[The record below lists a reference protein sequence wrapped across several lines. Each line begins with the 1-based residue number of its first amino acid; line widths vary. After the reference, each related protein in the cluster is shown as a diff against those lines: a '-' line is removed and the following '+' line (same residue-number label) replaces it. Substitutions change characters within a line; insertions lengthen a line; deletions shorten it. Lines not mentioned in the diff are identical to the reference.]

1 MAKKNRKSKTQRLEQ
16 ELQNCKNQLKISED
30 LVEKLRDQAEDSF
43 LGSATFIQIQ
53 ERIKFAELVAK
64 SSEMSRIEAAGRMK
78 KYSDLDR
85 KLYADNKKFLEHDG
99 ESDYFIGIIECYE
112 EINEV
117 LKYKNQTLAL
127 EGQLN
132 EYKDIV
138 AERDEEIKRLQEEI
152 ANLKHECPK
161 TTILSPELQYKYDET
176 LRQNETLQKQ
186 LDAERKRAD
195 SYEQKIEGMKK
206 DRSGLYFTDTVNQE
220 LAEAK
225 EEIVRLQD
233 ELKKEP
239 TTTALSPDMKK
250 EYDKAIEDRDY
261 YERRYEQ
268 EKSNYYEEREKNE
281 KLSEE
286 IESLKLQLSEEP
298 TTDNVSDEELDHL
311 TIRDIRN
318 KSAEEVGGKPFYDMG
333 WYDSYGTMDRSE
345 LVKRVHYVE
354 TISERRKKKI
364 DELKVENR
372 NLRFARYS
380 QEDAI
385 TYVEALREIS
395 SLKYNLNNYKE
406 LSETWFNRAE
416 ELQAELTELKSTT
429 LPLQD
434 TAKEVAESIKA
445 DTELRK
451 KSEKKRGRPNT
462 ITDRQRALIIELS
475 KHNGASQRQIARQLG
490 ISLGS
495 VNRVL
500 NEE

>member
-16 ELQNCKNQLKISED
+16 ELQDCKKYLKTSED
-30 LVEKLRDQAEDSF
+30 LVKKLRDQVEDSF
-43 LGSATFIQIQ
+43 LSSATFIQMQDRIQ
-53 ERIKFAELVAK
+53 WLELVAK
-64 SSEMSRIEAAGRMK
+64 SSEMSRIEAAARMK

-117 LKYKNQTLAL
+117 LKFKNQTLAL
-127 EGQLN
+127 EGQVN
-132 EYKDIV
+132 EYKDII
-138 AERDEEIKRLQEEI
+138 AERDKEIERLQEEI

-176 LRQNETLQKQ
+176 LRQNETFQKQ
-186 LDAERKRAD
+186 LDAEKKRAD
-195 SYEQKIEGMKK
+195 SYEQKIE
-206 DRSGLYFTDTVNQE
+206 S
-220 LAEAK
+220 
-225 EEIVRLQD
+225 LQSVVT
-233 ELKKEP
+233 ELKKES
-239 TTTALSPDMKK
+239 TTTALSPELKK
-250 EYDKAIEDRDY
+250 EYEQAIEDRDY
-261 YERRYEQ
+261 YEKRYEQ

-281 KLSEE
+281 KLTEE
-286 IESLKLQLSEEP
+286 IENLKLQLSEEP
-298 TTDNVSDEELDHL
+298 KTDNVSDEELDHL
-311 TIRDIRN
+311 STRDIRN
-318 KSAEEVGGKPFYDMG
+318 KSAEEVDGKPFYDMG
-333 WYDSYGTMDRSE
+333 WYDSYGTMSRSE

-354 TISERRKKKI
+354 TISERRKNKI
-364 DELKVENR
+364 DELKAENR

-385 TYVEALREIS
+385 TYGEALREIS
-395 SLKYNLNNYKE
+395 SLKYNVSNYKE
-406 LSETWFNRAE
+406 LFETWFNRAE
-416 ELQAELTELKSTT
+416 ELQAELTELKATT

>member
-1 MAKKNRKSKTQRLEQ
+1 MAKKNRKSKTQRLEKEIQ
-16 ELQNCKNQLKISED
+16 DYKKYLQISE
-30 LVEKLRDQAEDSF
+30 ETINKLRDQAEDSF
-43 LGSATFIQIQ
+43 LSSATFIQMQDRIQ
-53 ERIKFAELVAK
+53 WLELVAK
-64 SSEMSRIEAAGRMK
+64 SSEMSRIEAAGRTK

-117 LKYKNQTLAL
+117 LKFKNQTLAL
-127 EGQLN
+127 EGQVN
-132 EYKDIV
+132 EYKDII
-138 AERDEEIKRLQEEI
+138 AERDEEIERLQEEI

-161 TTILSPELQYKYDET
+161 TTILSPELQYTYDET
-176 LRQNETLQKQ
+176 LRQNEILQKQ

-195 SYEQKIEGMKK
+195 SYEKKIE
-206 DRSGLYFTDTVNQE
+206 S
-220 LAEAK
+220 
-225 EEIVRLQD
+225 LQSVVT
-233 ELKKEP
+233 ELKKES
-239 TTTALSPDMKK
+239 TTTALSPDLKK
-250 EYDKAIEDRDY
+250 EYEQAVKDRDY
-261 YERRYEQ
+261 YEERYEQ
-268 EKSNYYEEREKNE
+268 EKSYYYEEREKNE
-281 KLSEE
+281 KLTEE
-286 IESLKLQLSEEP
+286 IENLKLQLSEEP
-298 TTDNVSDEELDHL
+298 TTDNVSDEELDRL
-311 TIRDIRN
+311 SIRDIRN
-318 KSAEEVGGKPFYDMG
+318 KSAEEVDGKPFHNMG
-333 WYDSYGTMDRSE
+333 WFDSYGIMDRSE

-354 TISERRKKKI
+354 TISERRKNKI
-364 DELKVENR
+364 DELKAENR

-385 TYVEALREIS
+385 TYGEALREIS
-395 SLKYNLNNYKE
+395 SLKHDVNIYKNFYK
-406 LSETWFNRAE
+406 TWFDRAE
-416 ELQAELTELKSTT
+416 ELQAELTELKATT
-429 LPLQD
+429 LPIQD

>member
-16 ELQNCKNQLKISED
+16 ELQDYKKYLKTSED
-30 LVEKLRDQAEDSF
+30 LVKKLRDQAEDSF
-43 LGSATFIQIQ
+43 LSSATFIQMQDRIQ
-53 ERIKFAELVAK
+53 WLELVAK
-64 SSEMSRIEAAGRMK
+64 SSEMSRIEATGRTK

-117 LKYKNQTLAL
+117 LKFKNQTLAL
-127 EGQLN
+127 EGQVN
-132 EYKDIV
+132 EYKDII
-138 AERDEEIKRLQEEI
+138 AERDKEIERLQEEI

-161 TTILSPELQYKYDET
+161 RTILSPELQYTYDET
-176 LRQNETLQKQ
+176 LRQNETLQNQ

-195 SYEQKIEGMKK
+195 SYEKKIE
-206 DRSGLYFTDTVNQE
+206 N
-220 LAEAK
+220 
-225 EEIVRLQD
+225 LQSVVT
-233 ELKKEP
+233 ELKKES
-239 TTTALSPDMKK
+239 TTTALSPDMQHN
-250 EYDKAIEDRDY
+250 YDEAIRLRY
-261 YERRYEQ
+261 LYEGWY
-268 EKSNYYEEREKNE
+268 KDLKTKNE
-281 KLSEE
+281 ALEEE
-286 IESLKLQLSEEP
+286 IENLKLQLSAEP
-298 TTDNVSDEELDHL
+298 TTDNVSDEELDRL
-311 TIRDIRN
+311 STRDIRN
-318 KSAEEVGGKPFYDMG
+318 KSSEEVDGNQFYDMG
-333 WYDSYGTMDRSE
+333 WYDSYGIMSRSE

-354 TISERRKKKI
+354 TISERRKNKI
-364 DELKVENR
+364 DELKAKNR
-372 NLRFARYS
+372 DLRYARYS

-385 TYVEALREIS
+385 TYGEALREIS
-395 SLKYNLNNYKE
+395 FLKHDVDTYEKLYK
-406 LSETWFNRAE
+406 TWFNRAE
-416 ELQAELTELKSTT
+416 ELQAELTELKATT

>member
-16 ELQNCKNQLKISED
+16 ELQDCKNQLKISEN

-43 LGSATFIQIQ
+43 LSSATFIQMQDRIQ
-53 ERIKFAELVAK
+53 WLELVAK
-64 SSEMSRIEAAGRMK
+64 SSEMSRIEAAARMK

-85 KLYADNKKFLEHDG
+85 KLYDDNKKFLEHDG
-99 ESDYFIGIIECYE
+99 ESDYFIGIIECFE

-127 EGQLN
+127 EGQVN
-132 EYKDIV
+132 EYKDII

-161 TTILSPELQYKYDET
+161 TTILSPELQYKYNET
-176 LRQNETLQKQ
+176 LRQNETLHKQ

-195 SYEQKIEGMKK
+195 NYEQKIE
-206 DRSGLYFTDTVNQE
+206 S
-220 LAEAK
+220 
-225 EEIVRLQD
+225 LQSVVT
-233 ELKKEP
+233 ELKKES
-239 TTTALSPDMKK
+239 TTTALSPDMQHN
-250 EYDKAIEDRDY
+250 YDEAIRLRNL
-261 YERRYEQ
+261 YEGWYKQ

-281 KLSEE
+281 KLTEE
-286 IESLKLQLSEEP
+286 IENLKLQLSEEP
-298 TTDNVSDEELDHL
+298 KTDNVSDEELDHL
-311 TIRDIRN
+311 STRDIRN
-318 KSAEEVGGKPFYDMG
+318 KCSEEVEGKPFYNMG
-333 WYDSYGTMDRSE
+333 WFDSYGTMDRSE

-354 TISERRKKKI
+354 TISERRRKKI
-364 DELKVENR
+364 DDLKAENCD
-372 NLRFARYS
+372 LRFNRYS

-385 TYVEALREIS
+385 THREALREIS
-395 SLKYNLNNYKE
+395 SLKYNVSNYKE
-406 LSETWFNRAE
+406 LFETWFNRAE
-416 ELQAELTELKSTT
+416 ELQAELTELKATT
-429 LPLQD
+429 LPFQD

>member
-16 ELQNCKNQLKISED
+16 ELQDCKNQLKISED
-30 LVEKLRDQAEDSF
+30 LVKKLRDQAEDSF
-43 LGSATFIQIQ
+43 LSSATFIQMQDRIQ
-53 ERIKFAELVAK
+53 WLELVAK
-64 SSEMSRIEAAGRMK
+64 SSEMSRIEAAGRTK

-85 KLYADNKKFLEHDG
+85 KLYDDNKKFLEHEG

-117 LKYKNQTLAL
+117 LKFKNQTLAL
-127 EGQLN
+127 EGQVN
-132 EYKDIV
+132 EYKDII
-138 AERDEEIKRLQEEI
+138 AERDKEIERLQEEI

-186 LDAERKRAD
+186 LDAEKKRAD
-195 SYEQKIEGMKK
+195 SYEQKIE
-206 DRSGLYFTDTVNQE
+206 S
-220 LAEAK
+220 
-225 EEIVRLQD
+225 LQSVVT
-233 ELKKEP
+233 ELKKES
-239 TTTALSPDMKK
+239 TTTALSPELKK
-250 EYDKAIEDRDY
+250 EYEQAIEDRDY
-261 YERRYEQ
+261 YEKRYEQ

-281 KLSEE
+281 KLTEE
-286 IESLKLQLSEEP
+286 IENLKLQLSEEP
-298 TTDNVSDEELDHL
+298 KTDNVSDEELDHL
-311 TIRDIRN
+311 STRDIRN
-318 KSAEEVGGKPFYDMG
+318 KSAEEVDGKPFYDMG
-333 WYDSYGTMDRSE
+333 WYDSYGTMSRSE

-354 TISERRKKKI
+354 TISERRKNKI
-364 DELKVENR
+364 DELKAENR

-385 TYVEALREIS
+385 TYGEALREIS
-395 SLKYNLNNYKE
+395 SLKYNVSNYKE
-406 LSETWFNRAE
+406 LFETWFNRAE
-416 ELQAELTELKSTT
+416 ELQAELTELKATT

>member
-16 ELQNCKNQLKISED
+16 ELQEYKKYLKTSED
-30 LVEKLRDQAEDSF
+30 LVKKLRDQAEDSF
-43 LGSATFIQIQ
+43 LSSATFIQMQDRIQ
-53 ERIKFAELVAK
+53 WLELVAK

-85 KLYADNKKFLEHDG
+85 KLYDDNKKFLEHDG
-99 ESDYFIGIIECYE
+99 ESDYFIGIIECFE

-117 LKYKNQTLAL
+117 LKYKNQTSAL
-127 EGQLN
+127 EGQVN
-132 EYKDIV
+132 EYKDII
-138 AERDEEIKRLQEEI
+138 AERDEEIERLQEEI

-195 SYEQKIEGMKK
+195 SYEQKIDGMKK

-233 ELKKEP
+233 ELKKES
-239 TTTALSPDMKK
+239 TTTALSPDMQHN
-250 EYDKAIEDRDY
+250 YDEAIRLRDL
-261 YERRYEQ
+261 YEGWY
-268 EKSNYYEEREKNE
+268 KDLKTKNE
-281 KLSEE
+281 ALEEE
-286 IESLKLQLSEEP
+286 IENLKLQLSEEP
-298 TTDNVSDEELDHL
+298 TTDNISDEELDHL
-311 TIRDIRN
+311 STRDIRN
-318 KSAEEVGGKPFYDMG
+318 KCSEEVEGKPFYDMG
-333 WYDSYGTMDRSE
+333 WFDSYGTMNRAE

-354 TISERRKKKI
+354 TISERRRKKI
-364 DELKVENR
+364 DDLKAENCD
-372 NLRFARYS
+372 LRFNRYR

-385 TYVEALREIS
+385 THREALREIS
-395 SLKYNLNNYKE
+395 SLKHNVEIYKNFYK
-406 LSETWFNRAE
+406 TWFDRAE
-416 ELQAELTELKSTT
+416 ELQAELTELKATT

-451 KSEKKRGRPNT
+451 KSEKRRGRPNT